1 MKKIALLGA
10 NGFIGK
16 NLVKHLT
23 GYNVIAGT
31 RADADLVDLESLV
44 IFFEKHK
51 PDIVI
56 NLAAYKKRGK
66 SLSNFREAIE
76 SNVLGTLNIIEA
88 AKACGSVKHM
98 VFLGSAEEYGSGQAP
113 FTEDQKE
120 LPISAY
126 SASKTSSKIILET
139 LFRLEKLPF
148 TYLRPSLVYGPEQGD
163 EMFISSLIK
172 SLKNK
177 VKFPMTLGEQIRDF
191 IHVDDLSMAI
201 LKVIESGEKTF
212 GKVYNVGGG
221 EQKTIKEI
229 ALLIG
234 NKLNCVELLEIG
246 SMPYRDAEIFD
257 YRCSI
262 EKIEQELGWKPKIT
276 IEKGLEDLIN

>member
-1 MKKIALLGA
+1 MKKIVLLGA

-16 NLVKHLT
+16 NLIKHLS
-23 GYNVIAGT
+23 GYKVIPGT
-31 RADADLVDLESLV
+31 RTSANLIDLPLL
-44 IFFEKHK
+44 INFFEIHK
-51 PDIVI
+51 PEIVI
-56 NLAAYKKRGK
+56 NLAAYKKRGN

-88 AKACGSVKHM
+88 AKKCDSVKHM
-98 VFLGSAEEYGSGQAP
+98 IFLGSAEEYGSNDAP
-113 FTEDQKE
+113 FTEVQKE

-126 SASKTSSKIILET
+126 SASKTASKVLLDT

-177 VKFPMTLGEQIRDF
+177 VKFPMTSGEQIRDF

-212 GKVYNVGGG
+212 GKVYNVGSG

-229 ALLIG
+229 ALMIG
-234 NKLNCVELLEIG
+234 NKMNSVELLEVG
-246 SMPYRDAEIFD
+246 ALAYREAEIFD

-262 EKIEQELGWKPKIT
+262 EKIEQELGWQPKIT
-276 IEKGLEDLIN
+276 IEKGLEDIIN